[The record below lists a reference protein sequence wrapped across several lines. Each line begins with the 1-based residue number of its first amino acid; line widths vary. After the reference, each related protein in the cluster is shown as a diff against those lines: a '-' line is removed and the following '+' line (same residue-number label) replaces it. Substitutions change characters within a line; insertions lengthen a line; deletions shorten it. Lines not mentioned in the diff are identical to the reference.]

1 MADLPALIR
10 ARLLEQV
17 DIPYR
22 DGCRAFFKETIH
34 PLGVRSA
41 QVNRLAAEVAR
52 LVRDWDAPRVWE
64 LCRALWATGL
74 MEEGSL
80 ACKLAA
86 RPERRLGPED
96 FPELEDWL
104 GRHVSNWAH
113 CDDLCTHALGSLL
126 LHYKEVR
133 PRTEAW
139 VGSPNRWLR
148 RGAAVAFI
156 PLAKAEEL
164 RPVLARADALLPDAD
179 DLVRKGL
186 GWLLKEAGRRR
197 PGPMRDYLLSR
208 RERMAR
214 VALRIAVEKLPEAA
228 RREVM
233 GRPGKMRKT
242 VRRAASDP
250 DRVAP

>member
-1 MADLPALIR
+1 MTNLLPLIR

-22 DGCRAFFKETIH
+22 DGCRAFFKETIN
-34 PLGVRSA
+34 PLGVRAA

-52 LVRDWDAPRVWE
+52 LVRDWDTPHVWK
-64 LCRALWATGL
+64 LCRALWATGV

-86 RPERRLGPED
+86 RPERHLGRED

-113 CDDLCTHALGSLL
+113 CDDLCTHAIGSLL

-139 VGSPNRWLR
+139 TASPNRWLR

-156 PLAKAEEL
+156 PLAKAGEL
-164 RPVLARADALLPDAD
+164 RSILARADALLPDSD

-186 GWLLKEAGRRR
+186 GWLLKEAGRRQ
-197 PGPMRDYLLSR
+197 PGPIRDYLLSR
-208 RERMAR
+208 REQMAR
-214 VALRIAVEKLPEAA
+214 VALRIAVEKLPETT
-228 RREVM
+228 RREIM
-233 GRPGKMRKT
+233 GKRGK
-242 VRRAASDP
+242 
-250 DRVAP
+250 